1 MDAFY
6 NLSQLAITMAG
17 FAALFSILKLQKSEW
32 NELDILN
39 LMRFYVMIELAC
51 LIAIYCYLPVI
62 FSGYLSDD
70 NAYRLSFALFFVM
83 WIVYLSFTRSRN
95 KRILGKRKFSGI
107 SDIIFRLLALIG
119 ALFAI
124 TNVFGLVGPSYK
136 SNYLSL
142 MLWVLIFNMA
152 IFIRLIYFSI
162 NTKVKKE

>member
-6 NLSQLAITMAG
+6 TLSQLAITMAG
-17 FAALFSILKLQKSEW
+17 FAALFSIIKLQKSEW

-51 LIAIYCYLPVI
+51 LIAIYCFLPVI

-83 WIVYLSFTRSRN
+83 WILYRFFMIRRN
-95 KRILGKRKFSGI
+95 MKILGKRKFSGLA
-107 SDIIFRLLALIG
+107 DIIFRLLALIA
-119 ALFAI
+119 ALFALM
-124 TNVFGLVGPSYK
+124 NVFGLVGSNYK

-162 NTKVKKE
+162 NTKGKKG